1 MNLHKL
7 ISWSLASLL
16 GLILMGI
23 VSAFAAAN
31 SVPISRAT
39 DQFFAITANALKP
52 PECAHLNLTHI
63 VVIGAGQTPQG
74 NRDELILGTPG
85 NDVINGGPGD
95 DCILGGGG
103 NDTLSGGVGNDVLLG
118 GPGNDSLDGGQGRG
132 NNICYGGGQ
141 PGDTFDRCDFVFP

>member
-7 ISWSLASLL
+7 IFWSLASLL
-16 GLILMGI
+16 GLILLGI

-52 PECAHLNLTHI
+52 PECAGLNLERITI
-63 VVIGAGQTPQG
+63 IGIDTPNEQ
-74 NRDELILGTPG
+74 NELILGTIAG
-85 NDVINGGPGD
+85 DVINGGDGN

-103 NDTLSGGVGNDVLLG
+103 GDWLFGGAGNDVLIG
-118 GPGNDSLDGGQGRG
+118 GPGFNILFGGDGNDICIGGLAIGCE
-132 NNICYGGGQ
+132 N
-141 PGDTFDRCDFVFP
+141 